1 EAEADGED
9 RPHAGL
15 AQMLHRRARVRLYTL
30 ARRLLDVR
38 PVLEVVAALLRAGRA
53 AEVVDRERRMA
64 ALGESECELLVE
76 AVEAADVRK
85 DHDPGGPGRL
95 GRREEGREAVAV
107 GGGERQVLVRDGGA
121 RDPRDRRLGIGVEAH
136 GRESRASCLCRFNTS
151 RSAVSSSLEH
161 AADVVRDLEV
171 LPRTDD
177 ERPHRRA
184 RSADL
189 RVRLAGAVARGV
201 EGDTEEAEAVRGT
214 PSDLRG
220 VLP

>member
-1 EAEADGED
+1 
-9 RPHAGL
+9 
-15 AQMLHRRARVRLYTL
+15 
-30 ARRLLDVR
+30 
-38 PVLEVVAALLRAGRA
+38 
-53 AEVVDRERRMA
+53 
-64 ALGESECELLVE
+64 
-76 AVEAADVRK
+76 
-85 DHDPGGPGRL
+85 
-95 GRREEGREAVAV
+95 
-107 GGGERQVLVRDGGA
+107 
-121 RDPRDRRLGIGVEAH
+121 
-136 GRESRASCLCRFNTS
+136 FNTS

-220 VLP
+220 VLPHAAREDEHVEAAERRSHRRDRAAQTVQVDRDGEHRVLVAGRLRLEDRGEVGLAGQAVEARA